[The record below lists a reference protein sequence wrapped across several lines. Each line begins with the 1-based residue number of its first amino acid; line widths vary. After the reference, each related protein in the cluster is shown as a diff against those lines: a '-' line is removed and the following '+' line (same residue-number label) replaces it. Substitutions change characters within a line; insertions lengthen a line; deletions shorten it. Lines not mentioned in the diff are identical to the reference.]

1 MNTSTCF
8 ANHVS
13 EEVVYAQCVSLP
25 TEEDKDRIILSLKE
39 RLEYLENKNRI
50 LKEENTTLK
59 HRLIASLK
67 VNLEYIIENK
77 EA

>member
-8 ANHVS
+8 ANHIS
-13 EEVVYAQCVSLP
+13 EEVVYAQYISLP
-25 TEEDKDRIILSLKE
+25 TEEEKDRIILSLKK
-39 RLEYLENKNRI
+39 RLEFLENKNKT

-67 VNLEYIIENK
+67 DNLEYIIEDT
-77 EA
+77 ED

>member
-13 EEVVYAQCVSLP
+13 EEVVYAQYISLP

-39 RLEYLENKNRI
+39 RLEFFENKNRI

-67 VNLEYIIENK
+67 DNLEYIIEDT

>member
-13 EEVVYAQCVSLP
+13 EEVVYAQYISLP

-39 RLEYLENKNRI
+39 KLEFLENKNRS

-67 VNLEYIIENK
+67 DNLEYIIENT

>member
-39 RLEYLENKNRI
+39 RLEFLENKNKI
-50 LKEENTTLK
+50 LKQENTTLK

>member
-13 EEVVYAQCVSLP
+13 EEVVYAQYISLP
-25 TEEDKDRIILSLKE
+25 TEEDKDRLILSLKE
-39 RLEYLENKNRI
+39 RLEFLENKNKT

-59 HRLIASLK
+59 HRLIASLEHL
-67 VNLEYIIENK
+67 LEYKIENK

>member
-39 RLEYLENKNRI
+39 RLEYFENKNRI
-50 LKEENTTLK
+50 LKEENTALK

>member
-39 RLEYLENKNRI
+39 RLEFLENKNKI